1 MDFGRRQRP
10 DEVMAPKVEGSL
22 TLLGVSAPSSSPS
35 AAHCRVTFDTADQQ
49 AACTTDSPP
58 RNSVEKKARAG
69 TLAVVSPSSSR
80 FQVPPPPLSQ
90 TARAPAAQASRH
102 ASPHKGKES
111 ATVTSTEAQSPNG
124 VHAYHH
130 GDRQLSEDA
139 VKVVSVRSDAEG
151 EEGDVAAQVLSS
163 LLEKDNVI
171 KRLTRTVEALQ
182 DENTVLH
189 SRCAAAAAE
198 VAVVPT
204 PPATGFALS
213 PDRVKTSSP
222 SWPATPVRWWK
233 TEHKASL
240 SDDVRQLY
248 EDSQAPEGSDHA
260 NLKKQRLHASP
271 SLSAAHA
278 TTSTIATLQR
288 TLTEKEA
295 ELAGLHAHIATT
307 RGTAQAAGDAA
318 VFAGEPPLGHNT
330 GDSLTA
336 DARRAP
342 SAATSAAEA
351 VAEARIAQLEWQL
364 ENVQQEK
371 REDTHTLRD
380 HINHLTREL
389 HRKSRDMARQERQHK
404 LELTAL
410 QQEVTA
416 LADQLE
422 EQIRVSASA
431 ASAAPRREPETEQVM
446 ELQRQLAEVKAR
458 EALLLRE
465 SAATQRRWL
474 RELEE
479 QKHLLDEARAEAA
492 QEEAQNECRVQQER
506 QLAQMT
512 AQQHQQQ
519 QQQLEAQVRQ
529 YKAAL
534 AQAQRELSELR
545 TVHQRTEA
553 TVSDQRQHLQLI
565 SHDIAT
571 AALERVHEEQR
582 TARAEEQVMLLRQQL
597 RQAEVIISSHK
608 AELEALRQARQDEAM
623 TASALQEEEHDAL
636 LKHVEGCMKGSEA
649 VESALL
655 AAESSRREMAS
666 QLAHALEERN
676 EYHRLFREASVQA
689 QAQLLEQQQLLSE
702 GNDVVSR
709 RLREVQADLTCRT
722 EALGA
727 TQSELQTV
735 QRQIFALKDELSSSE
750 TARCELGEELR
761 AVQARYEAQTAQLV
775 RVKEDLKSA
784 LHAQLTIV
792 GKLRR
797 REQQLRSQQAMSQ
810 RARER
815 RQEEQRAL
823 QGIVDLLWSPA
834 ASLLP
839 ACRRASAVGTHE
851 VSRVLSLPPAK
862 VLRSAATLAP
872 GSIAALSRRALASML
887 EWSAGIDT
895 RKSRRD
901 QKRRWAGRA
910 VALTAGVDAK
920 SSDVQ
925 STVHLSRS
933 ASSVSSATTSVVMS
947 AVSWA
952 DAPTTCEEDD
962 TSAKLRAAESV
973 RAPLHSRVDNNL
985 PTLER
990 QLQLSAIAHKGEGR
1004 TAATDTDL
1012 PVLRLLGAIHDAV
1025 EQMCAAYAAA
1035 QHELGTKRTAVR
1047 TLVKERKAQQAQVE
1061 ELRATLQEQQHKAER
1076 LQRNAVQTMR
1086 AEYQVE
1092 LEKAHH
1098 AWRERHEVDMA
1109 LQLRS
1114 SAEQH
1119 RRAVAEVV
1127 EACAE
1132 HVQAELIAFV
1142 QLLPTTLGAALAAAA
1157 SASAES
1163 MRDKV
1168 LREVRHEYCCPPD
1181 APTAVHHLVGGHD
1194 HGAPTPP
1201 TSAAAAAADDVSL
1214 LSLGLEVQ
1222 PDVQAEC
1229 DAIIRDVLGMAC
1241 GWDDLTSAAMIASST
1256 AVATYPPGRVPPSTA
1271 SPDPQPGTLAYNSA
1285 VGSSA
1290 SLPAAEPTQR
1300 IVANAEAA
1308 LWAEE
1313 EMAELREVIH
1323 SHLTHSLASLTAVTS
1338 LSSLAGVTTSVSGN
1352 RKGEVRQD
1360 VYGHVRDTPATLGGA
1375 SSGTSPINAK
1385 RADAGEG
1392 LEAALRETV
1401 LPRWMNFPR
1410 TATHQASPSPSL
1422 SPVRVTVSTPA
1433 PPRSSA
1439 AGVVAATPV
1448 SLHQQQPRL
1457 LALLLNACVAHVHE
1471 RLLA

>member
-10 DEVMAPKVEGSL
+10 DEVMAPKVEASL

-58 RNSVEKKARAG
+58 RASVEEKARAG

-111 ATVTSTEAQSPNG
+111 ATVTSTEAQSPNS

-151 EEGDVAAQVLSS
+151 EEGDVAARVLSS
-163 LLEKDNVI
+163 LIEKDNVI

-189 SRCAAAAAE
+189 SRRAAAAAE
-198 VAVVPT
+198 AAVVPT

-240 SDDVRQLY
+240 SEGVRQSY
-248 EDSQAPEGSDHA
+248 EGSQAPEGSDHA

-278 TTSTIATLQR
+278 TTSTITTLQR
-288 TLTEKEA
+288 TLAEKEA

-336 DARRAP
+336 DVRRAP

-512 AQQHQQQ
+512 AQQQ

-571 AALERVHEEQR
+571 AALERAHEEQR

-597 RQAEVIISSHK
+597 RQAEAIISSQK
-608 AELEALRQARQDEAM
+608 AELEALRQARQDEAT
-623 TASALQEEEHDAL
+623 TASALQEEEHAAL

-666 QLAHALEERN
+666 QLAHALDERN

-702 GNDVVSR
+702 GNDVVFR

-775 RVKEDLKSA
+775 RVKEDLKGA
-784 LHAQLTIV
+784 LQAQLTTV

-839 ACRRASAVGTHE
+839 ACRRASAMGTHE

-872 GSIAALSRRALASML
+872 GSIPALSRRALAML
-887 EWSAGIDT
+887 EWSASIDAS
-895 RKSRRD
+895 KSRRD

-910 VALTAGVDAK
+910 VALAAGVDAK
-920 SSDVQ
+920 NSDVQ
-925 STVHLSRS
+925 STVHPSRS

-952 DAPTTCEEDD
+952 DAPATCEEDD
-962 TSAKLRAAESV
+962 TSAKLRAAGSARV
-973 RAPLHSRVDNNL
+973 PLHSRVDSNL

-990 QLQLSAIAHKGEGR
+990 QLQLSAIAHNGEGR

-1025 EQMCAAYAAA
+1025 EQMCAAYTAA

-1086 AEYQVE
+1086 AESQVE
-1092 LEKAHH
+1092 LEKANH

-1114 SAEQH
+1114 CAEQH

-1181 APTAVHHLVGGHD
+1181 TPTAVHHLVGGHD

-1201 TSAAAAAADDVSL
+1201 TSTAAAAADDVSL

-1241 GWDDLTSAAMIASST
+1241 GWDDLTSAVMIASST

-1271 SPDPQPGTLAYNSA
+1271 SPDPQPGALAYNSA

-1290 SLPAAEPTQR
+1290 SPPAAEPTQR

-1338 LSSLAGVTTSVSGN
+1338 LSSLAGVTTGVSGN
-1352 RKGEVRQD
+1352 GKGEVRQD
-1360 VYGHVRDTPATLGGA
+1360 AYGHVRDTPATLGGA

-1410 TATHQASPSPSL
+1410 TATHQASP
-1422 SPVRVTVSTPA
+1422 A

>member
-1 MDFGRRQRP
+1 MDFRRRQRP
-10 DEVMAPKVEGSL
+10 DEVTTPKVEANL

-58 RNSVEKKARAG
+58 RTSVEKKARAG

-111 ATVTSTEAQSPNG
+111 ATVTSTEAQSPNS

-151 EEGDVAAQVLSS
+151 EEGDVAARVLFS

-189 SRCAAAAAE
+189 SRREAAAAE
-198 VAVVPT
+198 AAVVPT

-233 TEHKASL
+233 TEPKALL
-240 SDDVRQLY
+240 SEGVRQPY
-248 EDSQAPEGSDHA
+248 EGSQAPEGSNHA

-278 TTSTIATLQR
+278 TTSTITTLQR
-288 TLTEKEA
+288 TLAEKEA
-295 ELAGLHAHIATT
+295 ELAGLHAHATIH
-307 RGTAQAAGDAA
+307 GTAQAAGDAA
-318 VFAGEPPLGHNT
+318 MFAGEPPLDHNT
-330 GDSLTA
+330 DDSLTA
-336 DARRAP
+336 GARRAP
-342 SAATSAAEA
+342 SASTSAAEA

-416 LADQLE
+416 LADQLD

-431 ASAAPRREPETEQVM
+431 ASASPRREPETEQVM

-512 AQQHQQQ
+512 AQQQ

-571 AALERVHEEQR
+571 AALERAHEEQR

-597 RQAEVIISSHK
+597 RQAESIISSQK
-608 AELEALRQARQDEAM
+608 AELEALRQARQDEAT
-623 TASALQEEEHDAL
+623 TASALQEEEHAAL

-666 QLAHALEERN
+666 QLAHALDERN

-702 GNDVVSR
+702 GNDVVFR

-735 QRQIFALKDELSSSE
+735 QRQLFALKDELSSSE

-775 RVKEDLKSA
+775 RVKEDLKGA
-784 LHAQLTIV
+784 LHAQLTTV

-851 VSRVLSLPPAK
+851 VSRVLNLPPAK
-862 VLRSAATLAP
+862 VLRSATTLAP
-872 GSIAALSRRALASML
+872 GSIPALSRRALASML
-887 EWSAGIDT
+887 EWSASIDA

-910 VALTAGVDAK
+910 DALTAGVGVE

-925 STVHLSRS
+925 STVHPSRS

-952 DAPTTCEEDD
+952 DAPATCEEDD
-962 TSAKLRAAESV
+962 TSAKLRAAGSTRV
-973 RAPLHSRVDNNL
+973 PLHSRVDSNL

-1025 EQMCAAYAAA
+1025 EQMCAAFAAA

-1086 AEYQVE
+1086 AESQVE
-1092 LEKAHH
+1092 LEKANH

-1114 SAEQH
+1114 CAEQH

-1181 APTAVHHLVGGHD
+1181 TPTAVHHLVGGHD

-1201 TSAAAAAADDVSL
+1201 TSTAAAAADDVSL

-1241 GWDDLTSAAMIASST
+1241 GWDDLTSAVMIASST
-1256 AVATYPPGRVPPSTA
+1256 AVATYPPGRVLPSTA
-1271 SPDPQPGTLAYNSA
+1271 SPDPQPGALAYNSA

-1290 SLPAAEPTQR
+1290 SPPAAEPTQR

-1338 LSSLAGVTTSVSGN
+1338 LSSLAGVTTGVSGN

-1360 VYGHVRDTPATLGGA
+1360 AYGHVRDTPATLGGA